1 MGLDNFKVPKFFA
14 ITEANPRNGIGVKY
28 LLDGWATPLDFAA
41 GPATWQVRIFST
53 ATGRIVAMETVTGEV
68 KSFDDLD
75 RLSTKLLNQL
85 LANPKMIDSL
95 SPAEKKTWGL

>member
-1 MGLDNFKVPKFFA
+1 
-14 ITEANPRNGIGVKY
+14 
-28 LLDGWATPLDFAA
+28 
-41 GPATWQVRIFST
+41 
-53 ATGRIVAMETVTGEV
+53 METVTGEV